1 MCYTGYSRVEGG
13 YVTREL
19 KALAFSMCYN
29 FIITVIKIF
38 GGCYF
43 QLGSLV
49 ADGMHTMSDFITD
62 LVSFIGVKLSKKRP
76 TKAHPFGFGKVEYL
90 TNLFMGMLLVVLA
103 IYIVVAGF
111 LGEVSI
117 PSNVVF
123 FLLLTVFVLKL
134 VVLVFLFYMIRH
146 IHSQVLF
153 TSFREAKADLY
164 STVIVFIV
172 VLLLKISPHFPILEY
187 ADVLGSIVIG
197 LMIFH
202 LAISIII
209 ENSLC
214 LLGEAEVDSSKEKAI
229 LDFIQSIHGV
239 KEAKVTLIKYGDYY
253 KIHVLVE
260 VEKNLS
266 LRQITN
272 LEHKLKRE
280 LVRHRSFHVKYP
292 SVYITTDLEK
302 E

>member
-172 VLLLKISPHFPILEY
+172 VLLLKI
-187 ADVLGSIVIG
+187 VIG
-197 LMIFH
+197 FMIFH

-214 LLGEAEVDSSKEKAI
+214 LLGEAEVDSSKEKDI